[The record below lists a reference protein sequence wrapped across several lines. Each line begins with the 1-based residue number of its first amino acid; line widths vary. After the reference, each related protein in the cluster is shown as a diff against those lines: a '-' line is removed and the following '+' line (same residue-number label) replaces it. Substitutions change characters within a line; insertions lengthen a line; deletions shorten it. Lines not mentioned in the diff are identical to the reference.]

1 MSGNTMNKF
10 WKILLLL
17 LALGAI
23 DIGRYTVYPD
33 IAALKNERPIPTA
46 FMQYRENQWADEN
59 REMHLTQKWVSLD
72 KISSNII
79 KAVLIGEDDGFW
91 NHDGFD
97 VKGMENAIERSIKK
111 KTLIGGSTISQ
122 QLSKNLYL
130 SPSKNPVRKIKEAI
144 ITWRIEKTIS
154 KRRILEIYLNVAE
167 WGDGIFGIEAAARHY
182 YHKSA
187 KNLTANEAS
196 RLAAVLPNPIR
207 YNPTGNQK
215 YVKNRARI
223 ILKTMK
229 RRGVIQSI
237 KEVMTPVKEENLPTT
252 TEINTSLES
261 FFDISTSETPTSD
274 EPVSDEPASD
284 TPTSD
289 EPASETSTQIDD
301 SPKTEIPTESSAVVQ
316 DEANV
321 TQ

>member
-1 MSGNTMNKF
+1 MNKF
-10 WKILLLL
+10 WKIVLILFV
-17 LALGAI
+17 LGAI
-23 DIGRYTVYPD
+23 DIGRYAVYPN

-46 FMQYRENQWADEN
+46 FMEYRESQWADEN
-59 REMHLTQKWVSLD
+59 RDMRLTQKWVSMD
-72 KISSNII
+72 KISPNII

-91 NHDGFD
+91 KHDGFD

-111 KTLIGGSTISQ
+111 KTLAGGSTISQ

-144 ITWRIEKTIS
+144 ITWRIEKSLS

-196 RLAAVLPNPIR
+196 RLAAVLPNPIK

-237 KEVMTPVKEENLPTT
+237 YKEVMTPAKEKKSTEMNASVELLFDSSTNESPVENSEPTV
-252 TEINTSLES
+252 N
-261 FFDISTSETPTSD
+261 
-274 EPVSDEPASD
+274 
-284 TPTSD
+284 
-289 EPASETSTQIDD
+289 D
-301 SPKTEIPTESSAVVQ
+301 SPAEPSVFME
-316 DEANV
+316 DEGNA
-321 TQ
+321 THQ

>member
-1 MSGNTMNKF
+1 MKPL
-10 WKILLLL
+10 WKIT
-17 LALGAI
+17 LALILLGAL
-23 DIGRYTVYPD
+23 DIGRYFVYPN
-33 IAALKNERPIPTA
+33 ISALKNDRPVPTA
-46 FMQYRENQWADEN
+46 FMEYRESQWADEN
-59 REMHLTQKWVSLD
+59 RDMHISQKWVSMNH
-72 KISSNII
+72 ISPNVI

-91 NHDGFD
+91 KHDGFD
-97 VKGMENAIERSIKK
+97 IKGMENAIERSIKK
-111 KTLIGGSTISQ
+111 KTLAGGSTISQ

-144 ITWRIEKTIS
+144 LTWRIEKTLS

-187 KNLTANEAS
+187 KNLTAREAS
-196 RLAAVLPNPIR
+196 RLVAVLPNPIK

-223 ILKTMK
+223 IYKTMK

-237 KEVMTPVKEENLPTT
+237 YKEVMTPQKEENIPT
-252 TEINTSLES
+252 EPIEANNSLES
-261 FFDISTSETPTSD
+261 LFETEPSENS
-274 EPVSDEPASD
+274 EVPVSDTPVEPS
-284 TPTSD
+284 
-289 EPASETSTQIDD
+289 
-301 SPKTEIPTESSAVVQ
+301 VFMQ
-316 DEANV
+316 DEGNV

>member
-1 MSGNTMNKF
+1 MNKF
-10 WKILLLL
+10 WKIIFILLF
-17 LALGAI
+17 LGAL
-23 DIGRYTVYPD
+23 DIGRYFVYPN

-46 FMQYRENQWADEN
+46 FMEYREDQWASDN
-59 REMHLTQKWVSLD
+59 RDMHLTQKWVSMNQ
-72 KISSNII
+72 ISPNII

-91 NHDGFD
+91 KHDGFD

-111 KTLIGGSTISQ
+111 KTLAGGSTISQ

-130 SPSKNPVRKIKEAI
+130 SPSKNPVRKLKEAI
-144 ITWRIEKTIS
+144 LTWRIEKTLS

-187 KNLTANEAS
+187 KNLTAREAS

-215 YVKNRARI
+215 YVKNRSRI
-223 ILKTMK
+223 IYKTMR

-237 KEVMTPVKEENLPTT
+237 YKEVMTPSKEENLPMT
-252 TEINTSLES
+252 TESNGSIDSL
-261 FFDISTSETPTSD
+261 FDGSISEPAIENSKPTDNEGPAEPSVFMSD
-274 EPVSDEPASD
+274 EG
-284 TPTSD
+284 
-289 EPASETSTQIDD
+289 
-301 SPKTEIPTESSAVVQ
+301 
-316 DEANV
+316 NV

>member
-1 MSGNTMNKF
+1 MNKF
-10 WKILLLL
+10 WKIILILFV
-17 LALGAI
+17 LGAI
-23 DIGRYTVYPD
+23 DIGRYAVYPN

-46 FMQYRENQWADEN
+46 FMEYRENQWADEN
-59 REMHLTQKWVSLD
+59 RDMRLTQKWVSMD
-72 KISSNII
+72 KISPNII

-91 NHDGFD
+91 KHDGFD

-111 KTLIGGSTISQ
+111 KTLAGGSTISQ

-144 ITWRIEKTIS
+144 ITWRIEKTLS

-196 RLAAVLPNPIR
+196 RLAAVLPNPIK

-237 KEVMTPVKEENLPTT
+237 YKEVMTPAKEEKSTEVNASVESLFDGSISESGVENSEPTV
-252 TEINTSLES
+252 NES
-261 FFDISTSETPTSD
+261 PAEPSVFMED
-274 EPVSDEPASD
+274 EGNA
-284 TPTSD
+284 THR
-289 EPASETSTQIDD
+289 
-301 SPKTEIPTESSAVVQ
+301 
-316 DEANV
+316 
-321 TQ
+321 

>member
-1 MSGNTMNKF
+1 MNNF
-10 WKILLLL
+10 WKIILILFV
-17 LALGAI
+17 LGAI
-23 DIGRYTVYPD
+23 DIGRYAVYPNIND
-33 IAALKNERPIPTA
+33 LKEVRPIPTA
-46 FMQYRENQWADEN
+46 FMEYRESQWADEN
-59 REMHLTQKWVSLD
+59 RDMHLTQKWVSMNQ
-72 KISSNII
+72 ISPNII
-79 KAVLIGEDDGFW
+79 KAVLIGEDDGFYH
-91 NHDGFD
+91 HDGFD

-111 KTLIGGSTISQ
+111 KTLAGGSTISQ

-144 ITWRIEKTIS
+144 ITWRIEKTLS

-196 RLAAVLPNPIR
+196 CLAAVLPNPIK

-215 YVKNRARI
+215 YVKNRSRI

-237 KEVMTPVKEENLPTT
+237 YKEVMTPAKEEKS
-252 TEINTSLES
+252 TEVNASVESLFNTS
-261 FFDISTSETPTSD
+261 T
-274 EPVSDEPASD
+274 SD
-284 TPTSD
+284 TPTENGKSPVT
-289 EPASETSTQIDD
+289 ENTVD
-301 SPKTEIPTESSAVVQ
+301 SSVFMQ
-316 DEANV
+316 DEGNL